1 MYEQIKSYF
10 LKFIPLD
17 EAQWALIESGLEKI
31 VIPKKTILLH
41 AGEVCRHAWFIDTGC
56 MRYFYNTYEGM
67 EITGYIFTENA
78 FVSSFGSFVSRQPS
92 TQSIDAIE
100 DSELTV
106 ISYAHMRKL
115 YDHIPQMERFGRLL
129 AENIVV
135 GSQMRT
141 ASLLV
146 DDPETRYQKLLRE
159 RPELLV
165 RIPHYY
171 IASYLGIKPE
181 TLSRIRKRLS
191 KK

>member
-1 MYEQIKSYF
+1 MFEQIKSYF

-17 EAQWALIESGLEKI
+17 DAQWALIASGLEKI
-31 VIPKKTILLH
+31 VVSKKSILLH
-41 AGEVCRHAWFIDTGC
+41 AGEVCRHAWFINSGC
-56 MRYFYNTYEGM
+56 LRYYYNTHDGM
-67 EITGYIFTENA
+67 EITGYIFTENS

-100 DSELTV
+100 DSELIV
-106 ISYAHMRKL
+106 ISYDHMLKL
-115 YDHIPQMERFGRLL
+115 YENIPQMERFGRLL

-146 DDPETRYQKLLRE
+146 DDPDTRYQKLLRE
-159 RPELLV
+159 RPELII

-171 IASYLGIKPE
+171 IASYLGVKPE

-191 KK
+191 EK